1 MKLQAAVFDLNGTL
15 VDDIRFHFEAW
26 KALGD
31 RVGFAMDEAIFQSC
45 NGLKNE
51 DIFPRLLGREVGPS
65 LLDALGREKEEHYRA
80 LYRPHLAPV
89 RGAVE
94 LLSVL
99 RGRGVK
105 LAVASSA
112 PIENR
117 AMVIDG
123 LGWNDTFDVVVAN
136 EGLRGKPEPDIF
148 LAAAERLGIEPKGCL
163 VFEDAVNG
171 VVAARAA
178 GMNVIGIT
186 ANVPAESLRAAGA
199 RHTIADFTAIPGD
212 LDAFVS

>member
-15 VDDIRFHFEAW
+15 VDDIRFHFQAW

-65 LLDALGREKEEHYRA
+65 LLEALGREKEEHYRA

-117 AMVIDG
+117 AMVLDG
-123 LGWNDTFDVVVAN
+123 LGWNDTFDVIVAN

-148 LAAAERLGIEPKGCL
+148 LAAAERLGIEPKACL

-186 ANVPAESLRAAGA
+186 TNVPAEALRAAGA